1 MEPSKVTSVNSRAEE
16 LFVQLFCEAFGPKK
30 TENLQVQ
37 YPCVDIYGRHRYIDF
52 ALESPESKIA
62 IEIDGE
68 TYHNPSKVSEN
79 KYTDDLLKQN
89 SLVYDNWKVYRW
101 IYSQL
106 EKQPEKIK
114 EADYILVHHQN
125 SRYENAAQEMDG
137 LLGIHQTWLSQT
149 SAFSFNQTKF
159 FKLPQQLRRFVVC
172 ATQCPLDI
180 LDREDDEH
188 PVLLVQP
195 AVFHGQAHAIQQ
207 DAVERLGIRG
217 QALEPWLLKKS
228 LGNAVERKQFSG
240 LSVKV
245 VKGHVAFST
254 FCSSLC
260 SKNQPPFV

>member
-1 MEPSKVTSVNSRAEE
+1 VEPSKVTSVNSRAEE
-16 LFVQLFCEAFGPKK
+16 LFVQLFCEAFGPEK

-137 LLGIHQTWLSQT
+137 LLGINQTWLSQT

-159 FKLPQQLRRFVVC
+159 FKLPQQLRRFIVC

-180 LDREDDEH
+180 LRVILEH
-188 PVLLVQP
+188 RQIPL
-195 AVFHGQAHAIQQ
+195 
-207 DAVERLGIRG
+207 R
-217 QALEPWLLKKS
+217 
-228 LGNAVERKQFSG
+228 
-240 LSVKV
+240 LSVRLFLNQSA
-245 VKGHVAFST
+245 GCDLAHSGFS
-254 FCSSLC
+254 F
-260 SKNQPPFV
+260 